1 MVLKKQ
7 KCIQWNKF
15 KKDFFSF
22 SAKNKKK
29 MKEILNE
36 QLCISNPGVLVS
48 NKHTKQKENRDNVSN
63 YGKNTH
69 DIKMHLQ
76 YNSLN
81 RLFAIWNYKNVN
93 TWWN

>member
-1 MVLKKQ
+1 MHTMKQ
-7 KCIQWNKF
+7 IQKRF
-15 KKDFFSF
+15 LFFF
-22 SAKNKKK
+22 PQKNKKK

-69 DIKMHLQ
+69 ESKCIYSIIH
-76 YNSLN
+76 
-81 RLFAIWNYKNVN
+81 
-93 TWWN
+93 